1 MPNVLIAGGGSGG
14 HVAPAI
20 AAAEELI
27 SRGCKVL
34 IAHSTRPIDKIML
47 EQSTFEGFQVPAAPA
62 SMHPIGAIKFCLGF
76 LQTARLI
83 RHVIQRKQ
91 IQCVLSTG
99 GFVAAPALKAA
110 RSVGCPTVL
119 LNIDDPPGKA
129 NRLAVRWADQVL
141 STVRCGL
148 DRVTLIT
155 PPLRTIVIASSD
167 TNSCKER
174 LGIDERLLTLLVTGA
189 SQGARTINDLICEL
203 AVRFPSNF
211 QGWQVVHIAG
221 SSQISRMQDK
231 WQSIDVPCKVFGF
244 HHQMGDAWGAA
255 DLAITRGGAN
265 TIAEIAMNNVPA
277 VVMPYPFH
285 KDDHQRTNATPLA
298 ELGGVRIATDH
309 KTLADNLYDVGDLI
323 LELMNDHETRF
334 TMRQAM
340 IGVSPQNG
348 ASTIADTCIS
358 CVESTQG

>member
-20 AAAEELI
+20 AAAEELK

-34 IAHSTRPIDKIML
+34 IAHSTRSIDRVML
-47 EQSTFEGFQVPAAPA
+47 EQSAFEGFQVPAAPA
-62 SMHPIGAIKFCLGF
+62 SMHPIGIIKFCLGF
-76 LQTARLI
+76 LQTTKVI
-83 RHVIQRKQ
+83 RRVIQSKQ

-110 RSVGCPTVL
+110 SDAGCPTIL

-141 STVRCGL
+141 STVQCEL
-148 DRVTLIT
+148 DRVTLIE
-155 PPLRTIVIASSD
+155 PPLRSIVIASSD
-167 TNSCKER
+167 TIGCKER

-189 SQGARTINDLICEL
+189 SQGARTINDLVCEL

-211 QGWQVVHIAG
+211 RGWQVVHIAG
-221 SSQISRMQDK
+221 PSQVSQMQDK
-231 WQSIDVPCKVFGF
+231 WQSIDVPCKVLGF

-265 TIAEIAMNNVPA
+265 TIAEIAMNNVPT

-285 KDDHQRTNATPLA
+285 KDDHQLTNATPLA

-309 KTLADNLYDVGDLI
+309 KTLAENLYDAGDI
-323 LELMNDHETRF
+323 VLELMNDHQTRF
-334 TMRQAM
+334 TMRQTM
-340 IGVSPQNG
+340 IDASPQNG

-358 CVESTQG
+358 CVEAIRG

>member
-20 AAAEELI
+20 ATAEELE
-27 SRGCKVL
+27 SLGCMVL
-34 IAHSTRPIDKIML
+34 IAHSTRSIDRVML
-47 EQSTFEGFQVPAAPA
+47 EQSAFEGFQVPAAPA
-62 SMHPIGAIKFCLGF
+62 SVHPIGAIKFCFGF

-83 RHVIQRKQ
+83 RQVIKSNK

-110 RSVGCPTVL
+110 SSVGCPTIL

-141 STVRCGL
+141 STVRCEL
-148 DRVTLIT
+148 DRVTLIE
-155 PPLRTIVIASSD
+155 PPLRSVVIASSD
-167 TNSCKER
+167 TAGCKER
-174 LGIDERLLTLLVTGA
+174 LCIDERLLTLLVTGA
-189 SQGARTINDLICEL
+189 SQGARTINDLVCKL
-203 AVRFPSNF
+203 AMQFPSNF

-221 SSQISRMQDK
+221 PSQAARMQEQ
-231 WQSIDVPCKVFGF
+231 WQSIEVPCKVIGF

-265 TIAEIAMNNVPA
+265 TIAEIAMNNVPT

-309 KTLADNLYDVGDLI
+309 KTLEENLFDAGDII
-323 LELMNDHETRF
+323 LELMKDHQARF
-334 TMRQAM
+334 NMKQAM
-340 IGVSPQNG
+340 ISASPQNG

-358 CVESTQG
+358 CVEATRG